1 MRFQRCRE
9 LFGEDG
15 FRRVKDIKVIIL
27 GVGGVGSYILDCLYR
42 SGVSDITIV
51 DYDKFDETNRNRQI
65 GSDRVGRV

>member
-27 GVGGVGSYILDCLYR
+27 GVGGVGSYLPRLPLPFRGI
-42 SGVSDITIV
+42 
-51 DYDKFDETNRNRQI
+51 
-65 GSDRVGRV
+65 